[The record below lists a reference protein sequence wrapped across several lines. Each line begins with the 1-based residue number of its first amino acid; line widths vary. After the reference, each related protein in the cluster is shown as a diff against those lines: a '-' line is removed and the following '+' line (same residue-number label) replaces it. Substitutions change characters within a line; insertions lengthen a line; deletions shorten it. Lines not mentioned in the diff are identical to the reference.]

1 MIAATLSRSRQR
13 GLTMVEL
20 LVAMTLGLVVAIA
33 AISTLIMGRTG
44 FSTVDNT
51 GQLVDRER
59 FGVDLL
65 SRIVMQ
71 AGYEDFT
78 ASPLVTR
85 AIAKKQ
91 SFDPE
96 PDIYGWNNALYA
108 QMANLAITTSTANSD
123 GNRSTG
129 CGAVTDTS
137 CLNGSDILLVRF
149 QGSGTPP
156 VAPATVG
163 TPDGTMIDCR
173 GQSEPPLSGTDLD
186 RRAVNIFYVARD
198 ANGEPS
204 LYCAYYNLT
213 TDAWVAGTSLIE
225 GVESMQVLYG
235 TDSVTPAT
243 APPAAYGDTIVDRW
257 LRADQLKVIGNA
269 AATRDNFR
277 RVRAVRIG
285 LVLRG
290 PAGSAQTPMTATLN
304 PLGPAYVDATND
316 VGSALAVPA
325 DSRLRRVVTFTVH
338 LRNDLSTE

>member
-1 MIAATLSRSRQR
+1 MNAATLRRSRQR

-59 FGVDLL
+59 FATDLL

-71 AGYEDFT
+71 AGYEDFN
-78 ASPLVTR
+78 AYPLVTR
-85 AIAKKQ
+85 ALAKKQ
-91 SFDPE
+91 SLDPE
-96 PDIYGWNNALYA
+96 PDIFGWNNAIYA
-108 QMANLAITTSTANSD
+108 QMSNLSITTSTANAD
-123 GNRSTG
+123 GNRNGG
-129 CGAVTDTS
+129 CGAITDTS
-137 CLNGSDILLVRF
+137 CRNGSDILLVRF
-149 QGSGTPP
+149 QGSGTP
-156 VAPATVG
+156 A
-163 TPDGTMIDCR
+163 DGSMTDCR
-173 GQSEPPLSGTDLD
+173 GQAEPSLNGTDLD

-198 ANGEPS
+198 ASGEPS
-204 LYCAYYNLT
+204 LYCAYYDLT
-213 TDAWVAGTSLIE
+213 SNAWVAGTSLIE

-235 TDSVTPAT
+235 TDSVTPST
-243 APPAAYGDTIVDRW
+243 TPPAAYGDAVVDRW
-257 LRADQLKVIGNA
+257 LRADQLKVSSNPAG
-269 AATRDNFR
+269 TRDNFR

-290 PAGSAQTPMTATLN
+290 PAGSAQVAEAATLN

-316 VGSALAVPA
+316 VGSALNVAA
-325 DSRLRRVVTFTVH
+325 DMRLRRVVTFTVH

>member
-20 LVAMTLGLVVAIA
+20 LVAMTLGLIVAIA

-91 SFDPE
+91 SMDPE

-108 QMANLAITTSTANSD
+108 QMADLNITTSTANTD

-129 CGAVTDTS
+129 CGSVTDTS

-149 QGSGTPP
+149 QGSGTP
-156 VAPATVG
+156 A
-163 TPDGTMIDCR
+163 DGTMIDCR
-173 GQSEPPLSGTDLD
+173 GQSEPALNGTDLD

-198 ANGEPS
+198 ASGEPS
-204 LYCAYYNLT
+204 LYCAYYNLNT
-213 TDAWVAGTSLIE
+213 NAWVAGTSLIE

-235 TDSVTPAT
+235 TDSVTPST
-243 APPAAYGDTIVDRW
+243 TPPAAYGDTIVDRW
-257 LRADQLKVIGNA
+257 LRADELKVAANA
-269 AATRDNFR
+269 AGTRDNFR

-290 PAGSAQTPMTATLN
+290 PAGSAQTPMAATLN
-304 PLGPAYVDATND
+304 PLGPAYVAAGD